1 MKLEYAHLP
10 LNEEVR
16 GLSGFYIP
24 SKEVRLKYNGKE
36 VLYVIGIST
45 LDSSCCGV
53 SSVGF
58 CSYAVVPGFVLSW
71 QNKKNKDG
79 LPLSEVEPI
88 DDEAA
93 KRAITKTIRETE
105 SVGNIDFW

>member
-24 SKEVRLKYNGKE
+24 CKEVRLKYNGKE
-36 VLYVIGIST
+36 VLYIIGSST
-45 LDSSCCGV
+45 LDSSCCGGGG
-53 SSVGF
+53 SCG
-58 CSYAVVPGFVLSW
+58 YAVVPGYILKW
-71 QNKKNKDG
+71 QRGKNKNG
-79 LPLSEVEPI
+79 LPISEVDPI
-88 DDEAA
+88 DSDAA
-93 KRAITKTIRETE
+93 KRAIAKTIRDTE